1 MQLRLHRHGLL
12 RGDLHQVVD
21 AIGRGLGPDGF
32 ELPSLLGRCRHD
44 ELAATPMRHAALCG
58 VGIQQV
64 LAFHAQPRLERAL
77 RVVDA
82 RVNHFAVARTG
93 PGADGT
99 FGFEHQH
106 FPASQRQCA
115 RHGQPHHTTAD
126 DGAIDFIHRAS
137 LSRLARRKPHDTEGG
152 GSGSVGSSGGVL
164 GPSSGS
170 TGRFGVTGVGR
181 SGCVA
186 MAALLCLQL

>member
-1 MQLRLHRHGLL
+1 
-12 RGDLHQVVD
+12 
-21 AIGRGLGPDGF
+21 
-32 ELPSLLGRCRHD
+32 
-44 ELAATPMRHAALCG
+44 MRHAALCR
-58 VGIQQV
+58 VGIEQV
-64 LAFHAQPRLERAL
+64 LAFHAQLRLERAL

-82 RVNHFAVARTG
+82 RVNHFAVARTR

-106 FPASQRQCA
+106 LPALERQCA

-137 LSRLARRKPHDTEGG
+137 LSRLRAHARSRHAVGG

-170 TGRFGVTGVGR
+170 TGR
-181 SGCVA
+181 SG
-186 MAALLCLQL
+186 